1 MAKSAAYLL
10 YEQIGVENVEGIFL
24 MELTMLQNTSHTL
37 LELNFKKFGKFYT
50 PRICEKWHFLGTS
63 YVNKSHPVGANSK
76 KVIQSNEFPP
86 LRNAGL

>member
-37 LELNFKKFGKFYT
+37 LELNFKKFEKF
-50 PRICEKWHFLGTS
+50 
-63 YVNKSHPVGANSK
+63 
-76 KVIQSNEFPP
+76 
-86 LRNAGL
+86 